1 MGRYEAIY
9 RRKSIR
15 KYSQEEVHVGIFDE
29 LRELIKDSK
38 KLYDDIDMD
47 FIIVEN
53 GIEVQKVMHGLI
65 GGYGK
70 IKAPHYIVAT
80 SEVKEGYLE
89 NVGFALESVVLGLTD
104 MGIGTCWIGGNYKKE
119 TFEDIIDIKDNH
131 VPVIIIAFGYV
142 ENENDLIRR
151 AIKSKNRMDVN
162 DFTFGIMPKEWI
174 NIMEAVKAA
183 PSAVNGQPWRFFVD
197 EDTNTIDAY
206 AIIKSGLFKKELQVT
221 NRIDMGIGLC
231 HLCIAAEN
239 FDKDIEFKKMTDKG
253 KSGYT
258 YITSIIDKE

>member
-15 KYSQEEVHVGIFDE
+15 KYSEEELHVGIFDE

-38 KLYDDIDMD
+38 KLYDDIDVD
-47 FIIVEN
+47 FIVVED
-53 GIEVQKVMHGLI
+53 GAKIQKVIHGLI
-65 GGYGK
+65 GSYGK
-70 IKAPHYIVAT
+70 IRAPHYIVVT

-104 MGIGTCWIGGNYKKE
+104 LGIGTCWIGGNNRKE
-119 TFEDIIDIKDNH
+119 LFEGVIDIKENQI
-131 VPVIIIAFGYV
+131 PVILVAFGYA
-142 ENENDLIRR
+142 EDEDDLIKR
-151 AIKSKNRMDVN
+151 AIKSKNRMEVN
-162 DFTFGIMPKEWI
+162 EFTFGILPKEWS

-206 AIIKSGLFKKELQVT
+206 AIIKSGLFKKELQAT